1 MERKAAGVEGGRE
14 GGGEYPQAVRVHA
27 LAFLDMCASLDS
39 IRDLHIY
46 IFICLCDYLH
56 GLIRSSVG
64 ILIYYLRFP
73 DMGNVAEEMLST
85 SQLCSGDC
93 GTSGPSHT
101 ATLSR
106 IRTVGGSSRCWV
118 RYQTHGQ
125 PAGSFWTRCA
135 PRNWCSA
142 PVRWGNHRQLTLQP
156 GTQPHTHLCGGRAVW
171 FAGN

>member
-1 MERKAAGVEGGRE
+1 MEGGRE

-73 DMGNVAEEMLST
+73 GMGNVAEEMLST

-135 PRNWCSA
+135 PRNWLQCPSSVGKSQAAHPPAGHTA
-142 PVRWGNHRQLTLQP
+142 PHPPLRGPGRLVCRQLTY
-156 GTQPHTHLCGGRAVW
+156 
-171 FAGN
+171 